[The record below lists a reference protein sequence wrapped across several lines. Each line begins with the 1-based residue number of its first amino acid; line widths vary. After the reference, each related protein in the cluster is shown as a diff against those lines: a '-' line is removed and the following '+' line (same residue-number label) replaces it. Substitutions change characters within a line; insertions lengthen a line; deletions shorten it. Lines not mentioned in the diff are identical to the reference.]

1 MSDQASDP
9 SVSVTG
15 VKDACSYRPG
25 PADKA
30 DCPDDWEGER
40 ERTEGIQLICSARYR
55 NKDNTSRLWKARS

>member
-1 MSDQASDP
+1 MSDQAGDP

-25 PADKA
+25 PADEA

-40 ERTEGIQLICSARYR
+40 ERERDNRGNFTSPLSLIP
-55 NKDNTSRLWKARS
+55 

>member
-1 MSDQASDP
+1 MSDQAGDP

-25 PADKA
+25 PADEA

-40 ERTEGIQLICSARYR
+40 ETIEGISLLLSV
-55 NKDNTSRLWKARS
+55 

>member
-1 MSDQASDP
+1 MSDQAGDP

-25 PADKA
+25 PADEA

-40 ERTEGIQLICSARYR
+40 ERETIEGISLLLSV
-55 NKDNTSRLWKARS
+55 